1 MRTLLLYKSLILVPL
16 VYIFFLGMLA
26 SYVDVEAITNT
37 FSEGNTRNGENKQ
50 KKADLETVDSFLKE
64 TDIVFVRSRA
74 LVNEMQREKY
84 H

>member
-1 MRTLLLYKSLILVPL
+1 MRTILLYKSLILVPMF
-16 VYIFFLGMLA
+16 YIFILGMLA

-37 FSEGNTRNGENKQ
+37 FAEGDTKIGGNEQ
-50 KKADLETVDSFLKE
+50 KKEDLESVDSFLKE